1 MGKLNSGLRALI
13 DRDADLARAFK
24 AAGAPA
30 SRQRPPGF
38 ASLLR
43 IIINQQVSVAAGR
56 AIWRSLEGGL
66 AALTPEAVLAVP
78 EDGLR
83 GVGLSRAKAVYA
95 RELAGAGAD
104 GRLDLDGLEKQ
115 DDAEVLAQLTRIK
128 GIGRWTAEIYL
139 MFALDRPDIWPAGDL
154 VAAPAPPITRS
165 PSYANG
171 SASTAR
177 LERTRRSAASASQ
190 WTRYSGHAPTPVSP
204 TRSSTTRSSTTSRP
218 SDASTVTRSLPRLA
232 YLNRPG
238 RRAGSA
244 RSTRWKGGGN

>member
-66 AALTPEAVLAVP
+66 TALTPEAVLAVP
-78 EDGLR
+78 EGGLR

-95 RELAGAGAD
+95 RELAAAVAD

-154 VAAPAPPITRS
+154 ALAVAVERLLDLTERPGPKKLDSIAQGWRPWRS
-165 PSYANG
+165 SAAVLLWHYYSHAGPLG
-171 SASTAR
+171 SAQ
-177 LERTRRSAASASQ
+177 E
-190 WTRYSGHAPTPVSP
+190 
-204 TRSSTTRSSTTSRP
+204 
-218 SDASTVTRSLPRLA
+218 
-232 YLNRPG
+232 
-238 RRAGSA
+238 
-244 RSTRWKGGGN
+244 

>member
-66 AALTPEAVLAVP
+66 TALTPEAVLAVP
-78 EDGLR
+78 EGGLR

-95 RELAGAGAD
+95 RELAAAVAD

-115 DDAEVLAQLTRIK
+115 DDAEVLAQLTNLPDVRPRSS
-128 GIGRWTAEIYL
+128 GHLAGGGPRAGRGGGKA
-139 MFALDRPDIWPAGDL
+139 AGSD
-154 VAAPAPPITRS
+154 
-165 PSYANG
+165 G
-171 SASTAR
+171 TAR
-177 LERTRRSAASASQ
+177 TEE
-190 WTRYSGHAPTPVSP
+190 
-204 TRSSTTRSSTTSRP
+204 
-218 SDASTVTRSLPRLA
+218 
-232 YLNRPG
+232 
-238 RRAGSA
+238 AG
-244 RSTRWKGGGN
+244 

>member
-13 DRDADLARAFK
+13 DMDADLARAFK

-66 AALTPEAVLAVP
+66 TALTPEAVLAVP
-78 EDGLR
+78 EGGLR

-95 RELAGAGAD
+95 RELSAAVAE

-154 VAAPAPPITRS
+154 ALAVAVERLLDLTERPGPKKLDSIAQGWRPWRS
-165 PSYANG
+165 
-171 SASTAR
+171 
-177 LERTRRSAASASQ
+177 SAAVLL
-190 WTRYSGHAPTPVSP
+190 WHYYSHAGP
-204 TRSSTTRSSTTSRP
+204 
-218 SDASTVTRSLPRLA
+218 L
-232 YLNRPG
+232 G
-238 RRAGSA
+238 RAQE
-244 RSTRWKGGGN
+244 

>member
-56 AIWRSLEGGL
+56 AIWRSLEGRL
-66 AALTPEAVLAVP
+66 TALTPEAVLAVP
-78 EDGLR
+78 EGGLR

-95 RELAGAGAD
+95 RELAAAVAD

-154 VAAPAPPITRS
+154 ALAVAVERLLDLTERPGPKKLDSIAQGWRPWRS
-165 PSYANG
+165 SAAVLLWHYYSHAGPLG
-171 SASTAR
+171 SAQ
-177 LERTRRSAASASQ
+177 E
-190 WTRYSGHAPTPVSP
+190 
-204 TRSSTTRSSTTSRP
+204 
-218 SDASTVTRSLPRLA
+218 
-232 YLNRPG
+232 
-238 RRAGSA
+238 
-244 RSTRWKGGGN
+244 

>member
-95 RELAGAGAD
+95 RELAAAVAD

-154 VAAPAPPITRS
+154 ALAVAVERLLDLTERPGPKKLDSIAQGWRPWRS
-165 PSYANG
+165 
-171 SASTAR
+171 
-177 LERTRRSAASASQ
+177 SAAVLL
-190 WTRYSGHAPTPVSP
+190 WHYYSHADPV
-204 TRSSTTRSSTTSRP
+204 
-218 SDASTVTRSLPRLA
+218 
-232 YLNRPG
+232 
-238 RRAGSA
+238 
-244 RSTRWKGGGN
+244 GGAQE

>member
-95 RELAGAGAD
+95 RELAAAVAD

-154 VAAPAPPITRS
+154 ALAVAVERLLGLAERPGPKELDSIAQGWRPWRS
-165 PSYANG
+165 SAAVLLWHYYSHAGPLG
-171 SASTAR
+171 SAQ
-177 LERTRRSAASASQ
+177 E
-190 WTRYSGHAPTPVSP
+190 
-204 TRSSTTRSSTTSRP
+204 
-218 SDASTVTRSLPRLA
+218 
-232 YLNRPG
+232 
-238 RRAGSA
+238 
-244 RSTRWKGGGN
+244 

>member
-66 AALTPEAVLAVP
+66 TALTPEAVLAVP
-78 EDGLR
+78 EGGLR
-83 GVGLSRAKAVYA
+83 GYGLSRAKAVYA
-95 RELAGAGAD
+95 RELAGAVAD

-154 VAAPAPPITRS
+154 ALAVAVERLLDLTERPGPKKLDSIAQGWRPWRS
-165 PSYANG
+165 
-171 SASTAR
+171 
-177 LERTRRSAASASQ
+177 SAAVLL
-190 WTRYSGHAPTPVSP
+190 WHYYSHAGP
-204 TRSSTTRSSTTSRP
+204 
-218 SDASTVTRSLPRLA
+218 L
-232 YLNRPG
+232 
-238 RRAGSA
+238 
-244 RSTRWKGGGN
+244 GGAQE